1 MKCGGRKPIKSR
13 LRPPSNEINPLPSPL
28 LDDYKGIASKRFP
41 RRGTGSSW
49 RTRVNEL
56 ARYLLEHIVID
67 FDGAITIEQ
76 VRQFLRSEDNRQ
88 SRALLARLIE
98 DKGGIDDLMVTVADC
113 LKDHIRTG
121 INEETVRGQL
131 VTYSES

>member
-1 MKCGGRKPIKSR
+1 M
-13 LRPPSNEINPLPSPL
+13 
-28 LDDYKGIASKRFP
+28 
-41 RRGTGSSW
+41 
-49 RTRVNEL
+49 NEL

-67 FDGAITIEQ
+67 FDGALTMEQ
-76 VRQFLRSEDNRQ
+76 VREFLRREDNRQ

-98 DKGGIDDLMVTVADC
+98 NKVSIDDLMVTVADC
-113 LKDHIRTG
+113 LKDHLRTG